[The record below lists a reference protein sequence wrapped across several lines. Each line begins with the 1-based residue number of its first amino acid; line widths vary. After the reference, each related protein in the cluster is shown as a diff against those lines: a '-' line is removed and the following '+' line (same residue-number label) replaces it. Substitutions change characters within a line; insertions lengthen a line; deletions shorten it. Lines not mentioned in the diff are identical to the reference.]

1 MSNNLCADAIQE
13 SRSRRLTLSSP
24 NPVVVPSIAPIELL
38 RPNSEMDGSVGT
50 NRAVGNRPQIAAQ
63 TDIDALK
70 VWLARYADTRATFD
84 SYRRESER
92 LLLWTTIELRK
103 PLSSLT
109 HEDML
114 MYQRFL
120 ADPQPASRW
129 VLPTK
134 RKLSRFDPDWR
145 PFAGPLSP
153 ISQRQAII
161 ILNGMFAWLVNAG
174 YLAGNPLS
182 LSRQRHRKAKPRIT
196 RYLDHD
202 LWNEVKVTIELMPKE
217 TDRQREHYFRVRW
230 LYSLFYI
237 GGLRISEV
245 IGNTMGGF
253 FGRKDKDGEDRWWL
267 EITGKGGKTR
277 LIPATSELMVELAR
291 YRREAGLSPLPF
303 PNDTTPLLL
312 PIGGNH
318 RALTRSALH
327 QIVKAVFEMAA
338 ERLQAKGDE
347 FDGRAQMVRSASAH
361 WMRHTGGTHMLDQ
374 GVSLLNV
381 RDNLGHGS
389 IATTNQYAHTE
400 EDKRH
405 AELEQKHRVGWRR
418 LAIWPARPLAFSSSS
433 ALTNS
438 MVEKNR
444 TRLPCLR
451 SASTP
456 MAVARCV
463 LPVPGPPISTMFCAA
478 FTKAH
483 WCKSR
488 TKVSST
494 FAAWKS
500 NPAKSRCMGKR
511 AAPI

>member
-1 MSNNLCADAIQE
+1 MTVDRPNL
-13 SRSRRLTLSSP
+13 
-24 NPVVVPSIAPIELL
+24 VVVPPIAPLELL
-38 RPNSEMDGSVGT
+38 RPGADINGSAGT

-70 VWLARYADTRATFD
+70 VWLARYSDSRATFD

-92 LLLWTTIELRK
+92 LLLWTTIELCK

-134 RKLSRFDPDWR
+134 RKLSRFEPDWR

-182 LSRQRHRKAKPRIT
+182 LSRQRHRKVKPRVT

-202 LWNEVKVTIELMPKE
+202 LWNELKVTIELMPKD

-230 LYSLFYI
+230 LYTLFYI

-253 FGRKDKDGEDRWWL
+253 FSRKDKESEERWWL
-267 EITGKGGKTR
+267 EITGKGDRTR
-277 LIPATSELMVELAR
+277 LVPATSEVMVELAR
-291 YRREAGLSPLPF
+291 YRREIGLSAVPLSG
-303 PNDTTPLLL
+303 DTTPLLL
-312 PIGGNH
+312 PIGNKH
-318 RALTRSALH
+318 RSMTRSALH
-327 QIVKAVFEMAA
+327 QIVKAIFETTAN
-338 ERLQAKGDE
+338 RLQAKGE
-347 FDGRAQMVRSASAH
+347 EYVGRAGLLRSASAH

-374 GVSLLNV
+374 GVSLSNV
-381 RDNLGHGS
+381 RDNLGHSS
-389 IATTNQYAHTE
+389 IATTNQYVHSEDDRRHSETE
-400 EDKRH
+400 CN
-405 AELEQKHRVGWRR
+405 HRLGW
-418 LAIWPARPLAFSSSS
+418 S
-433 ALTNS
+433 
-438 MVEKNR
+438 
-444 TRLPCLR
+444 
-451 SASTP
+451 
-456 MAVARCV
+456 
-463 LPVPGPPISTMFCAA
+463 
-478 FTKAH
+478 
-483 WCKSR
+483 
-488 TKVSST
+488 
-494 FAAWKS
+494 
-500 NPAKSRCMGKR
+500 
-511 AAPI
+511 